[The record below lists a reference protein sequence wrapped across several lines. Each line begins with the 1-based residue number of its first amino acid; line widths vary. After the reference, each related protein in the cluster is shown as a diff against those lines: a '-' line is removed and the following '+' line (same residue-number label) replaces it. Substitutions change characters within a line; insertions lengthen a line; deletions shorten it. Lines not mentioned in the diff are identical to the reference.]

1 MQSPVSSS
9 GPSRRAEFPY
19 LRPIGTRW
27 LDNDAY
33 GHINNVAYYAYF
45 DTAVNGFL
53 MEATGIDIRKLPAIG
68 VVAETG
74 CRFLRSLSFP
84 QSLLV
89 GIAVERLGERSIIY
103 RLGVF
108 AVDDESQAEA
118 AAIGRFVHV
127 YVDADSRR
135 SVPVPREI
143 RSVVQPL
150 VFADLEGHL

>member
-1 MQSPVSSS
+1 M
-9 GPSRRAEFPY
+9 RRTEFPC

-33 GHINNVAYYAYF
+33 GHINNVMYYAYF
-45 DTAVNGFL
+45 DTVVNGYL
-53 MEATGIDIRKLPAIG
+53 MEATGMDIRKLSAIG

-84 QSLLV
+84 QSLMV
-89 GIAVERLGERSIIY
+89 GLAVEKLGERSIVY

-108 AVDDESQAEA
+108 AADDDDQVEA

-127 YVDADSRR
+127 YVDTQTRQTVAI
-135 SVPVPREI
+135 PEKI
-143 RSVVQPL
+143 RNAVQAL
-150 VFADLEGHL
+150 VISNGGEGP